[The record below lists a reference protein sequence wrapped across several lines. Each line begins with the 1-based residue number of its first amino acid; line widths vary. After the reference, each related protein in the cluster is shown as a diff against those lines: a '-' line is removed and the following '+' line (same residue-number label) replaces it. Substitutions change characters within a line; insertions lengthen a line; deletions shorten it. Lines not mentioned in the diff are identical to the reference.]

1 MMIIKDLIDKYEFR
15 IVTGEEHISRELKG
29 LYCCDLLSWVMS
41 HGKQHDAWIT
51 VQTHTNIVAVASLL
65 DIGCIIVPEN
75 ISIDKET
82 IDKASEEHVAIL
94 STPLSAYNIFCCFY
108 ELGLR

>member
-1 MMIIKDLIDKYEFR
+1 MIIVKDLIDKYDFR
-15 IVTGEEHISRELKG
+15 IVAGDEHVNREIGG

-51 VQTHTNIVAVASLL
+51 VQTHTNIVAVAALL

-75 ISIDKET
+75 ISIEKET
-82 IDKASEEHVAIL
+82 IDKAIEEGVVIL
-94 STPLSAYNIFCCFY
+94 CTPMSAYNIFCCFHD
-108 ELGLR
+108 LGLR

>member
-1 MMIIKDLIDKYEFR
+1 MIIKDLIDQHEFT
-15 IVTGEEHISRELKG
+15 VVSGEKLIDREIKG

-51 VQTHTNIVAVASLL
+51 VQTHINIVAVASLL
-65 DIGCIIVPEN
+65 DLSCIIIPEG
-75 ISIDKET
+75 IAVEQET
-82 IDKASEEHVAIL
+82 VEKAMEENVIIL
-94 STPLSAYNIFCCFY
+94 STPLDSYKIFCKMY